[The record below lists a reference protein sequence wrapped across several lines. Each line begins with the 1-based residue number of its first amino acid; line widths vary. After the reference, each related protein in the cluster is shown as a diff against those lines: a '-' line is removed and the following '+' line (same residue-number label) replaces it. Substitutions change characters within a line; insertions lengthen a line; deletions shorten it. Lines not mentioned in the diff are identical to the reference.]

1 MHSESAGILIQY
13 FNELV
18 GAEVDQIARKLK
30 GACNKRDGQHC
41 SDFVIV
47 TLKSFLQITE
57 KEQTCH
63 LVLQCLDLSAENA
76 QVPTTNKVLFSK
88 LHFLD

>member
-1 MHSESAGILIQY
+1 MALAKILIQY

-18 GAEVDQIARKLK
+18 AAEVDEIARKPT
-30 GACNKRDGQHC
+30 GARNKSNGQH
-41 SDFVIV
+41 SNDFVIV
-47 TLKSFLQITE
+47 TLRSILPITE
-57 KEQTCH
+57 EEHACH

-76 QVPTTNKVLFSK
+76 HVPTTNGVLFSK